1 MRIERALRKRTE
13 RGAVLLLAA
22 VILTVLLFLGAS
34 LIERAQ
40 SSVSRADAEDVSA
53 RSFHLAEA
61 GLHKAVWELNQANGW
76 FTYSGESPIALGG
89 GHFRVDISPDP
100 VARSVFT
107 DQLTVVSTGYLP
119 GPDGAPRLPV
129 TVRAIVQRD
138 PKYFAYAVF
147 GNDKVTI
154 GNGLVT
160 VLADSY
166 ISTSGNYGGGN
177 VRANADIGTNSTAAS
192 AIEIL
197 PMGEVHGN
205 VVVGAGT
212 TTPSGCVSNEGLITG
227 TVSSALTPNL
237 LPSVTRVPPGAI
249 QLGDVYLDSNQQLV
263 LNDGVYHMTDLDILG
278 NAKIVCNGKVVV
290 YIDESGDGGSPD
302 IRIGGNGIVNTS
314 GLPSNL
320 ILYCLNDVVNIAIS
334 GSAAFYGGIYAPQA
348 TISLNSGAV
357 YGSLVGR
364 EVDMN
369 DAASSIHYDEV
380 LRDQSNSR
388 ASIISWQEL

>member
-1 MRIERALRKRTE
+1 MAMERSLHRRTE

-40 SSVSRADAEDVSA
+40 NSVSRAATDDVSA

-61 GLHKAVWELNQANGW
+61 GLHKAVWELNQVNGW
-76 FTYSGESPIALGG
+76 FAYSGEGPAALGG
-89 GHFRVDISPDP
+89 GHFKVGISPDP
-100 VARSVFT
+100 AARSVFT

-119 GPDGAPRLPV
+119 GPDGTRRLPV
-129 TVRAIVQRD
+129 TVRAIVRRD
-138 PKYFAYAVF
+138 PKYFSYAVF
-147 GNDKVTI
+147 GKDKVKI

-166 ISTSGNYGGGN
+166 SSTDGSYGGGN

-197 PMGEVHGN
+197 PKGEVHGN
-205 VVVGAGT
+205 IVVGAGT
-212 TTPSGCVSNEGLITG
+212 TTPLDSVSNKGLITG
-227 TVSSALTPNL
+227 TVSSSLTPTL
-237 LPSVTRVPPGAI
+237 LPPVTRVPPGAI
-249 QLGDVYLDSNQQLV
+249 DLGDVYLDSNQQLV
-263 LNDGVYHMTDLDILG
+263 LNEGVYHMTDLDILG

-290 YIDESGDGGSPD
+290 YVDESSDQDSPD

-314 GLPSNL
+314 GLPANL
-320 ILYCLNDVVNIAIS
+320 ILYCLNDVVDIAIS
-334 GSAAFYGGIYAPQA
+334 GNGTFCGGIYAPQA
-348 TISLNSGAV
+348 KISLNSGAV

-364 EVDMN
+364 EVNMN
-369 DAASSIHYDEV
+369 GATSNVHYDEV

-388 ASIISWQEL
+388 ASVISWQQL